1 MKRLIETTALAVLL
15 ASPALADQWWHI
27 QGDFGAHPY
36 FCASSA
42 DETPAALYQRL
53 KDDFD
58 SPNIIDKGDV
68 VWVTSKSEDGVEWD
82 FDYYRT
88 KDACEQVVE
97 IKNRKDEAATAKE
110 QQMLDKY
117 R

>member
-1 MKRLIETTALAVLL
+1 MKRLIGTTALAVLL

-27 QGDFGAHPY
+27 QGDFGAHPD

-42 DETPAALYQRL
+42 EDTPAALYKRL
-53 KDDFD
+53 KDDFN

-68 VWVTSKSEDGVEWD
+68 VWVTSKSEDGVEAD

-88 KDACEQVVE
+88 KDACEKVVE

-110 QQMLDKY
+110 KQMLDKY